1 MAGSA
6 LAAPPAAL
14 TAGRPLPAAPRTPET
29 ARKFQAAML
38 TELMRPL
45 FPNFAPLGAMSSSSG
60 QFTTEVVGFLF
71 GEAISAKLAERDPF
85 GLGRL
90 VAEAASRR
98 HGQGV

>member
-1 MAGSA
+1 MTGPGFAAPAAA
-6 LAAPPAAL
+6 LA
-14 TAGRPLPAAPRTPET
+14 GGKPLPSAPRSPET